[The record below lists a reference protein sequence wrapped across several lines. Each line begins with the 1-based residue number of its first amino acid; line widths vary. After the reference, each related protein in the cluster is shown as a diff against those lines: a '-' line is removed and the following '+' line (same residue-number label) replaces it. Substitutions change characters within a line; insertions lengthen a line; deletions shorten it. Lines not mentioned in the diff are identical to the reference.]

1 MANKVSVEQ
10 LRAFKEL
17 AGLDDHSLAV
27 MAPVLELVTYRG
39 GAQICREGD
48 EGDGCF
54 FLLHGE
60 CTVSKNLPDGRR
72 VRLATLPAGTLFGQS
87 GLIPGQ
93 LRTADVKSE
102 GEVVIAT
109 LGRRTLS
116 WALGQG
122 IDWAVA
128 VQAIVAIAL
137 VRQLRSALDR
147 LGELAANE
155 DAGDAAEGRT
165 RASIAR
171 PTGFDVD
178 FSRRKTATK
187 IPAVPESSE
196 SDYKP
201 LPPIPEGGDD
211 VQTGQLLALLAETEA
226 SLAGQGVD
234 LDNVEFVFDEDM
246 QRTADARGR

>member
-1 MANKVSVEQ
+1 MSTKVTVDQ
-10 LRAFKEL
+10 LRAFSEL
-17 AGLDDHSLAV
+17 ASLGDHALAV
-27 MAPVLELVTYRG
+27 MAPVLELVRYRS

-54 FLLHGE
+54 FLLQGDSI
-60 CTVSKNLPDGRR
+60 VSKNLPDGRR

-93 LRTADVKSE
+93 LRTADVKAE

-109 LGRRTLS
+109 LTRRTLG

-122 IDWAVA
+122 IEWAVA

-147 LGELAANE
+147 LGELAASE
-155 DAGDAAEGRT
+155 DASAAAEGRT
-165 RASIAR
+165 RASIAQ
-171 PTGFDVD
+171 PKGFDVD
-178 FSRRKTATK
+178 FSRRKTASRM
-187 IPAVPESSE
+187 PAVPEGAE
-196 SDYKP
+196 DDYEP
-201 LPPIPEGGDD
+201 LPPIPEGGEDE
-211 VQTGQLLALLAETEA
+211 QTGQLLSLLAETET

-234 LDNVEFVFDEDM
+234 LGDIEFVFDED
-246 QRTADARGR
+246 QKRVAEARGR